1 MDTAKSSQHSVNS
14 TLVNMSGDTERPR
27 GKTVIL
33 VKTACGEP
41 PWREKEERNALLGPV
56 SLSPMGQ
63 HQSTGDAWGEK
74 KLNY

>member
-1 MDTAKSSQHSVNS
+1 
-14 TLVNMSGDTERPR
+14 MSGDTERPR

-33 VKTACGEP
+33 VKTPHGQP
-41 PWREKEERNALLGPV
+41 SQREKKERNALLGPV
-56 SLSPMGQ
+56 SLSPTGQ